1 METMEK
7 DILTAEE
14 AAEMLGMKK
23 RTIQSLARNAGLPG
37 KKINGKTWIFSKRE
51 LEAWVAQGGEK

>member
-1 METMEK
+1 MEIKEK

-23 RTIQSLARNAGLPG
+23 RTIQSWARNAGLPG
-37 KKINGKTWIFSKRE
+37 KKINGKTWILVRENSKR
-51 LEAWVAQGGEK
+51 G